1 LSTLHASEYGQTMRP
16 FCRARAFTLIEL
28 LVVIAIIAILAGMLL
43 PALSQS
49 KAKAQSA
56 MCLNNIKQLNLAWYQ
71 YTDDH
76 EDSFVNNH
84 GRDQV
89 RTDRANWVNN
99 VLDWGNSDDNTNKL
113 YITETKF
120 SVYLSQHTGVYKC
133 PADRSQA
140 ANGPRTRS
148 VAMNAM
154 VGETGILTNRFNPT
168 YLQQK
173 KSGDV
178 RNPVNIFIFLDE
190 HPDTINDGFFVNNLD
205 DYKWGNMPGSF
216 HSGGLNFSFAD
227 GHVEFHKWSSTNT
240 IRPPVKGAVTGSI
253 DANPRNDFEWLRQRT
268 SVKL

>member
-1 LSTLHASEYGQTMRP
+1 MRSSP
-16 FCRARAFTLIEL
+16 HHRAFTLIEL

-49 KAKAQSA
+49 KAKAQSIA
-56 MCLNNIKQLNLAWYQ
+56 CLNNIKQLNLAWYQ
-71 YTDDH
+71 YADDH
-76 EDSFVNNH
+76 DDRYVNNH

-99 VLDWGNSDDNTNKL
+99 VLDWGTSDDNTNTL

-120 SVYLSQHTGVYKC
+120 SAYLSANTKVYKC
-133 PADRSQA
+133 PSDRSQA

-168 YLQQK
+168 YVQFK

-178 RNPVNIFIFLDE
+178 KNPINVLVFLDE

-205 DYKWGNMPGSF
+205 EYKWGNMPGSF
-216 HSGGLNFSFAD
+216 HSGGLNLSFAD
-227 GHVEFHKWSSTNT
+227 GHMEFHRWSLTNT
-240 IRPPVKGAVTGSI
+240 VRPPTKGAVTA
-253 DANPRNDFEWLRQRT
+253 DTAANPPNDFDWLKART
-268 SVKL
+268 SLKQM